1 MPLSTERPDDLRL
14 LDQTQAAE
22 LLQISPRTVEGWR
35 SRGEGPR
42 FVRVGR
48 RVRYRL
54 DDLRAWLDEHT
65 VGPTSNANG
74 VS

>member
-14 LDQTQAAE
+14 LDQAQAAE
-22 LLQISPRTVEGWR
+22 LLQVSPRTLEGWR
-35 SRGEGPR
+35 CRGGGPR
-42 FVRVGR
+42 FIRVGR

-54 DDLRAWLDEHT
+54 QDLRAWLDEHT
-65 VGPTSNANG
+65 VGLRSAADR